1 VDQLLRS
8 FRFQITLRQSAE
20 AKLGSGPRSVPSTA
34 ESGDSLGDGAFQE
47 CSGLDL
53 EMEVQSINEGG
64 RNDGVIQRAGRA
76 KYSPLILKRGM
87 FFGSEGGVNQDL
99 WFWLQDAVSGV
110 RPIRRY
116 DGVIEVM
123 SVGEE
128 VAATWVFER
137 GLPSKVSGPA
147 LNAKSGEVA
156 IEELTIAHQGLKLV
170 MG

>member
-1 VDQLLRS
+1 MVQLLRN

-20 AKLGSGPRSVPSTA
+20 AALGSAPRTVPSTA
-34 ESGDSLGDGAFQE
+34 DSGDSLGDGGFQE

-53 EMEVQSINEGG
+53 EMDVQSINEGG

-76 KYSPLILKRGM
+76 KYSPIVLKRGM
-87 FFGSEGGVNQDL
+87 FYGDEGSVNADV
-99 WFWLQDAVSGV
+99 WSWLQDAVSGV

-123 SVGEE
+123 SVGQE

-137 GLPSKVSGPA
+137 GLPSRVSGPT
-147 LNAKSGEVA
+147 LNAKSGDVA

-170 MG
+170 QE